1 MQMKNIYFP
10 DEEITENDLYFIC
23 YMIERTAR
31 KLRQRNK
38 YVVNAIGENEF
49 YRLLSIA
56 NVQHCENPLKIEDE
70 WINEY
75 GLKCG
80 DFDITNVNKELC
92 DNIPSPTDIGDV
104 YRRLIAATM
113 LPNEEYPH
121 GIIRVYN
128 DPICETIDNYN
139 SSAYYEPS
147 YYIARA
153 YNDGQF

>member
-1 MQMKNIYFP
+1 MKNIYFP
-10 DEEITENDLYFIC
+10 DEEITENDLHFVC

-31 KLRQRNK
+31 KIKQRNK

-75 GLKCG
+75 DLKGG
-80 DFDITNVNKELC
+80 DFDITDVNKYFC
-92 DNIPSPTDIGDV
+92 DKIPSPIDMGDV

-128 DPICETIDNYN
+128 APICETIDNYN
-139 SSAYYEPS
+139 CSAYYEPS